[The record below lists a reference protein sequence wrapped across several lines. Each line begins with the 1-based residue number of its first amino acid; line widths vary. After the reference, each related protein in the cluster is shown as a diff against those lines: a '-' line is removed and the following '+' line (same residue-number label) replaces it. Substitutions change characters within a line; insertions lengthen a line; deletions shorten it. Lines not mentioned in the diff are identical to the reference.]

1 ALLKLCPDLGAR
13 LSVVRSLGPGERE
26 IVAVF
31 VRSRG
36 IRKGGA
42 LGAFEIRDRGAQ
54 VAGAHVEFAQIVV
67 GVETV
72 GLEFRG
78 PFEFSLS
85 QDLLSEAREVD
96 GEVRARRG
104 G

>member
-1 ALLKLCPDLGAR
+1 MIRRPP
-13 LSVVRSLGPGERE
+13 RSTLFPYTTL
-26 IVAVF
+26 F
-31 VRSRG
+31 RS
-36 IRKGGA
+36 
-42 LGAFEIRDRGAQ
+42 
-54 VAGAHVEFAQIVV
+54 FAQSVV

-104 G
+104 GVRLQAHGILEEAFRIFVLPLTGINQAHQLVHFEVVRKAG